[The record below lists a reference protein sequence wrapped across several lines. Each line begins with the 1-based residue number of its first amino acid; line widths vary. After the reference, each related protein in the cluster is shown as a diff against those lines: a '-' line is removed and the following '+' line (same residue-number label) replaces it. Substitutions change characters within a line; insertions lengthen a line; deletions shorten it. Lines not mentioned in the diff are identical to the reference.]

1 MQVCDY
7 ATAIRTMGLNWNWY
21 YYDYAYS
28 GKVFQMLMNN
38 YETYGT
44 AALSPEVKF
53 YTIAEV
59 KELTGWSETTIQKL
73 YNDPT
78 FPATDFGRTK
88 LVEAHALIN
97 YFSKR
102 RTKQNSRYWR

>member
-1 MQVCDY
+1 M
-7 ATAIRTMGLNWNWY
+7 I
-21 YYDYAYS
+21 
-28 GKVFQMLMNN
+28 MLIPERKMTVNN
-38 YETYGT
+38 YDIYGS

-59 KELTGWSETTIQKL
+59 KELTGWSEATVQKL

-97 YFSKR
+97 YFSQR
-102 RTKQNSRYWR
+102 RTKENSKHWR